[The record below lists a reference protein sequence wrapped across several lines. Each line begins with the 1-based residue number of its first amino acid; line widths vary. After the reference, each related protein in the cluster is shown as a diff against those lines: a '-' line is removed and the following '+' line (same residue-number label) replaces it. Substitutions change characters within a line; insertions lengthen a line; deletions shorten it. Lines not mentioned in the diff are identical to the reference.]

1 MFHDDAGACMS
12 PGFFIPY
19 KEASVLDIRVIIQI
33 GSLST
38 SEVNASCLMGDRL
51 CIVRL
56 EGGKNCWI
64 IQCLEEGLHVD

>member
-19 KEASVLDIRVIIQI
+19 KGLILDIRVIIQI

-38 SEVNASCLMGDRL
+38 SEVNASCLM
-51 CIVRL
+51 
-56 EGGKNCWI
+56 
-64 IQCLEEGLHVD
+64 EEAGFVLYGWRVVKTAG